1 MGRPLRRRAVRK
13 GGSPRSPSAGAAP
26 LDGDP
31 QPTDRHYRRRRATAR
46 SDRVRRGAGRD
57 HRPRRQECQDGP
69 GRRRRRRL
77 SHRSRWWGWPA
88 RRRSHRRKP
97 APGAAGRLDPW
108 SSTTRNRSRRS
119 SARRCRCNGPIR
131 RGHPPSSS
139 SVIACTRWPRAHS
152 SRSSASAATR
162 CPASWPSRSS
172 TFWPPSHRWTASMR
186 WSTGSASAATRRPGC
201 STLRWRI
208 AGGRCAGRMA
218 IARSTCTR
226 SRTAAVPGSSDTRS
240 RDALRG
246 DPALAQRHAALKA
259 ELAARHHDDREACT
273 HARSAFV
280 R

>member
-1 MGRPLRRRAVRK
+1 MAISAADGSTSSPEARDGSVRPRAPWCGPRPPTTPPGRPRW
-13 GGSPRSPSAGAAP
+13 P
-26 LDGDP
+26 
-31 QPTDRHYRRRRATAR
+31 
-46 SDRVRRGAGRD
+46 
-57 HRPRRQECQDGP
+57 GP
-69 GRRRRRRL
+69 
-77 SHRSRWWGWPA
+77 PA
-88 RRRSHRRKP
+88 KTEGP
-97 APGAAGRLDPW
+97 APKPLVGMAGTASIPSTQAGPRAAGRLDTW
-108 SSTTRNRSRRS
+108 SSTTRNRSRPS

-152 SRSSASAATR
+152 SRSSTSAAPR

-186 WSTGSASAATRRPGC
+186 WSTGSASAATRRPGR
-201 STLRWRI
+201 STPRWRI

-273 HARSAFV
+273 HARSGFV
-280 R
+280 RWVIEGAAGR